1 MIKNVC
7 STEIKLEELMLIFEL
22 FDLFNLKFSILESDI
37 NNLISIIK
45 SKLNQ
50 LNQ

>member
-22 FDLFNLKFSILESDI
+22 LDLFNLKFSILESDI
-37 NNLISIIK
+37 NNLITIIK